1 MPASQIVACSTK
13 ANIAS
18 IGSYIEKNPESTLG
32 NEYIK
37 YLVYAAGGLAIL
49 GLFTAGAIG
58 LVLAAGAAS
67 TAVASAGGLGAV
79 VAVCANNPITATIV
93 TGLVSGVAGVSL
105 PQNGV

>member
-1 MPASQIVACSTK
+1 MTNLAAIGTNLITNPDST
-13 ANIAS
+13 
-18 IGSYIEKNPESTLG
+18 IGSDF
-32 NEYIK
+32 IK
-37 YLVYAAGGLAIL
+37 YLALTAGGVAIVA
-49 GLFTAGAIG
+49 LFSAASIAV
-58 LVLAAGAAS
+58 VLAAGAAS